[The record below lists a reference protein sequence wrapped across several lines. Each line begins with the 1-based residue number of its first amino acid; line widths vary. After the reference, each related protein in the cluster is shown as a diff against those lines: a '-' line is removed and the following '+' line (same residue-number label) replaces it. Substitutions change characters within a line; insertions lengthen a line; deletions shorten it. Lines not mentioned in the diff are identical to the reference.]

1 MGKYNTL
8 SFQKSSIIYI
18 KNQYPK
24 DSFYVITKGKAISYG
39 TFDYNIEFNKG
50 NILGLVNAVLNE
62 PYFYNVK
69 AVEDTEVMEIK
80 IEDIVNIESK
90 DLMVKI
96 DRYLDTS
103 LEMWLSKYYMSLSN
117 NHNNSIFIS
126 SKDDVLKM
134 AEVYKKNGFDDASYK
149 LYKKCIELFPE
160 SENEIKNQLSSLTPI
175 SEPTAMGNNT
185 FSYKKGYCIY
195 TELEA
200 SNKLYIIQSGKV
212 GIYNIINSHQITRA
226 IYSESNII
234 DGYKPIGK
242 YQALSTSAIIL
253 EDSLIKV
260 LEREELLDAME
271 HEPSLKLY
279 YIKMVSMKIRNT
291 VLKTIVLHTDE
302 IIPKLIIT
310 LYYMLKTETLPK
322 DTNSIN
328 LLYNVNDIKT
338 IININDLKLV
348 EKELNKIRSVKIS
361 EDHYINI
368 LDIKNFIIEYKNC
381 MNRITSHKN

>member
-212 GIYNIINSHQITRA
+212 GIYNIINSHQKLPEQFIQ
-226 IYSESNII
+226 
-234 DGYKPIGK
+234 KV
-242 YQALSTSAIIL
+242 IL
-253 EDSLIKV
+253 L
-260 LEREELLDAME
+260 
-271 HEPSLKLY
+271 
-279 YIKMVSMKIRNT
+279 
-291 VLKTIVLHTDE
+291 TD
-302 IIPKLIIT
+302 
-310 LYYMLKTETLPK
+310 
-322 DTNSIN
+322 IN
-328 LLYNVNDIKT
+328 L
-338 IININDLKLV
+338 
-348 EKELNKIRSVKIS
+348 
-361 EDHYINI
+361 
-368 LDIKNFIIEYKNC
+368 
-381 MNRITSHKN
+381 

>member
-1 MGKYNTL
+1 M
-8 SFQKSSIIYI
+8 
-18 KNQYPK
+18 
-24 DSFYVITKGKAISYG
+24 
-39 TFDYNIEFNKG
+39 
-50 NILGLVNAVLNE
+50 
-62 PYFYNVK
+62 
-69 AVEDTEVMEIK
+69 
-80 IEDIVNIESK
+80 
-90 DLMVKI
+90 
-96 DRYLDTS
+96 
-103 LEMWLSKYYMSLSN
+103 
-117 NHNNSIFIS
+117 
-126 SKDDVLKM
+126 
-134 AEVYKKNGFDDASYK
+134 
-149 LYKKCIELFPE
+149 
-160 SENEIKNQLSSLTPI
+160 
-175 SEPTAMGNNT
+175 
-185 FSYKKGYCIY
+185 
-195 TELEA
+195 
-200 SNKLYIIQSGKV
+200 
-212 GIYNIINSHQITRA
+212 
-226 IYSESNII
+226 
-234 DGYKPIGK
+234 
-242 YQALSTSAIIL
+242 